1 MANTEIS
8 TEGKV
13 THVADD
19 IENEDS
25 DIDVDYDWTTRSCKK
40 YETKSLDNNVNTAH
54 VDVSYDNIN
63 VDVVDTVHTYNN
75 KLDHE
80 WVTMYTSDGRVYY
93 QNNTKKKTQ
102 WNKPMEMEQQKQIRL
117 VQPIPLVQPLPVVQP
132 IPLVQPL
139 PVVTIVQNDT
149 NTPKYQ
155 QQIRQSRT
163 ETIVVHYV
171 PQETIPKE
179 TELTVIQSE
188 ENNESNTKKR
198 KRRST
203 IGEKNL
209 EKRSQFEIV
218 FNIIGILLAIVS
230 IGFTTNDIFTKYS
243 MG

>member
-93 QNNTKKKTQ
+93 QNSITKKTQ
-102 WNKPMEMEQQKQIRL
+102 WEKPHFKSKAKKISLPKGWRQCVTANGRKYYQNEITKKTQWDKPTRQIPQYNLQNISNLNKNTTTIGRNNEQKQ
-117 VQPIPLVQPLPVVQP
+117 Q
-132 IPLVQPL
+132 
-139 PVVTIVQNDT
+139 QNAV
-149 NTPKYQ
+149 K
-155 QQIRQSRT
+155 SW
-163 ETIVVHYV
+163 
-171 PQETIPKE
+171 
-179 TELTVIQSE
+179 
-188 ENNESNTKKR
+188 
-198 KRRST
+198 
-203 IGEKNL
+203 
-209 EKRSQFEIV
+209 
-218 FNIIGILLAIVS
+218 
-230 IGFTTNDIFTKYS
+230 
-243 MG
+243 